1 MFPSFLHFPIGL
13 YSAALSLTFR
23 GFSDMSRSRKRSSG
37 PSRNTLRWRTWA
49 EQRDS
54 PPRWTRPSSCF
65 KSFPKISGH
74 SQLHN
79 SNLRCYR
86 RERTAGQVW
95 SHLKGGRGAWKTQ
108 CHGSGNRRQQSHR
121 SISARFRGVPYMS
134 LPVPQLWSRSNDTSP
149 HTPAKGDLAGH
160 VAQTIAGW
168 NKFNL
173 KW

>member
-95 SHLKGGRGAWKTQ
+95 SHPKGGGGRGRHSATAVET
-108 CHGSGNRRQQSHR
+108 GGNRATVPFLLG
-121 SISARFRGVPYMS
+121 SAGSRIWVS
-134 LPVPQLWSRSNDTSP
+134 LSRSCGADLMTQVHTLRRRVTSP
-149 HTPAKGDLAGH
+149 ATLHKLLQGEISST
-160 VAQTIAGW
+160 
-168 NKFNL
+168 
-173 KW
+173 